1 MNNSTEKSAVKQ
13 GIFGGRDFTKT
24 MDIIRRL
31 ALLLVLFALMIFFS
45 TQNENFLT
53 LRNAMTVLRSVSIT
67 GVIALGM
74 TLVIIAGEIDL
85 SVGSMVALSG
95 VLTAWL
101 VRHFM
106 QAIGMGDAISV
117 ILAITITLGVGIL
130 VGLFTATLR
139 NYLRIPSFITTLGLL
154 TALSGV
160 AYLISGGFPIITF
173 PSWYR
178 YIGAGWLFE
187 GERGATFP
195 GIPFQVI
202 ILFVVFILLF
212 ILLHYT
218 RIGRS
223 IYAVGANE
231 ESARLSGVSV
241 KLVRCVAFGITGFL
255 AALSGI
261 MVSSQIMTGAPA
273 VGAGGEMNAI
283 SAVIIGGASLSGG
296 VGKITGTLIGIL
308 FLGVLGNGMTMMGMD
323 THWQAVIRGALVIA
337 AVLFNMLIQKRS

>member
-1 MNNSTEKSAVKQ
+1 MNNTPNNTAIVQ
-13 GIFGGRDFTKT
+13 RVFVNMDFAKT
-24 MDIIRRL
+24 MEIVRKL
-31 ALLLVLFALMIFFS
+31 ALFLVLIALMIFFS

-74 TLVIIAGEIDL
+74 TLVIVAGEIDL

-101 VRHFM
+101 VGQLM
-106 QAIGMGDAISV
+106 QAMGMGDVISV
-117 ILAITITLGVGIL
+117 IVAVSISLGVGTL

-139 NYLRIPSFITTLGLL
+139 SFLRIPSFITTLGLL
-154 TALSGV
+154 TALSGT
-160 AYLISGGFPIITF
+160 AYLISRGFPIITF
-173 PSWYR
+173 PSWYN
-178 YIGAGWLFE
+178 YIGAGWLFA
-187 GERGATFP
+187 GRFHGFQ

-202 ILFVVFILLF
+202 ILFVVFALLY

-218 RIGRS
+218 GMGRS

-231 ESARLSGVSV
+231 ESARLSGVNV
-241 KLVRCVAFGITGFL
+241 YLVRCVAFGVTGFL
-255 AALSGI
+255 AALSGV
-261 MVSSQIMTGAPA
+261 MVSSQIMTGVPA

-308 FLGVLGNGMTMMGMD
+308 FLGVLQNGMTMMGMN

-337 AVLFNMLIQKRS
+337 AVLFNMLIQKRN